1 MDRFIQ
7 LIEENHLKPGDIEN
21 VIAQPNPIAQF
32 RFWTENRLRTPE
44 DYFFNI
50 PYLLACAVYR
60 INPAFWHDPEVRRD
74 RRIKEFIERV
84 PVKVVIDEGDFAKA
98 KREDPRT
105 FKMRLEL
112 VARGRTFKED
122 IPYMKGAPEP
132 EEYRS
137 TDDYLIDKFCN
148 NTSRILSQEKARQ
161 AAHVLLDIDTFTSI
175 DRAMQEITPGL
186 VTV

>member
-7 LIEENHLKPGDIEN
+7 LIDEKGLEPGDIES

-50 PYLLACAVYR
+50 PYLLACAVHR
-60 INPAFWHDPEVRRD
+60 INPAHWHDPEVKQD
-74 RRIKEFIERV
+74 QRIKKFIHRV
-84 PVKVVIDEGDFAKA
+84 PVKVVIDEGDFLKA

-112 VARGRTFKED
+112 VARGTTLKED

-137 TDDYLIDKFCN
+137 TDEDLIGKFCD
-148 NTSRILSQEKARQ
+148 NTSRILSQEQARR
-161 AAHVLLDIDTFTSI
+161 AALVLLEI
-175 DRAMQEITPGL
+175 DRFDTIAGAMREIVPR
-186 VTV
+186 